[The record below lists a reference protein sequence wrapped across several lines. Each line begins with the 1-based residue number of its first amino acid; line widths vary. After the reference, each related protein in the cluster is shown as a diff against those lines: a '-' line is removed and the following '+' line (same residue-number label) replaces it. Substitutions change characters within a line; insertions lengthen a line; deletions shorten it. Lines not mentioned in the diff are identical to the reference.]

1 MRNSGLDM
9 VSRHE
14 SSNIANWLWLY
25 SHNVPEAG
33 NADII
38 KVPVK
43 GRKVQASKRGA
54 RFLRSQGRNKLIRNK
69 ARRKLGLTRKVAAH
83 KRKRTRGVA

>member
-14 SSNIANWLWLY
+14 SSNVANWAWLY
-25 SHNVPEAG
+25 SHNAPEAG
-33 NADII
+33 NADLI

-43 GRKVQASKRGA
+43 GRKVKASKRGA
-54 RFLRSQGRNKLIRNK
+54 RFLRSQLRNKLVKNK
-69 ARRKLGLTRKVAAH
+69 ARRKLGLTRRVVKHKWRSGGAA
-83 KRKRTRGVA
+83 